1 MGTASLLVICLV
13 AIFWVFIIL
22 AVLALLMRL
31 IILVF
36 PEKKGKIDG
45 AVISA
50 ITTAAYSVFPGMK
63 ITNVEEKK

>member
-1 MGTASLLVICLV
+1 METANLLVICLV

-22 AVLALLMRL
+22 TFLAFLMRL

-36 PEKKGKIDG
+36 PEKRGKTDG

-50 ITTAAYSVFPGMK
+50 ITAAAFSVFPGMRITK
-63 ITNVEEKK
+63 IEEKK